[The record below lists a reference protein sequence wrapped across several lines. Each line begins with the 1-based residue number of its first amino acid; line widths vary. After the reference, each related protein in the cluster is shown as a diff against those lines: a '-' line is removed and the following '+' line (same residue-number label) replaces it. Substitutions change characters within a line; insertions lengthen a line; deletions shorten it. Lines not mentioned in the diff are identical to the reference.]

1 LSDFLLRAFGVLLLL
16 TTLAIAL
23 ARAPDRSAE
32 SLVARWAPPP
42 SDFIDV
48 QGQVVHVRDE
58 GPRNDPA
65 PIVLIHGTSASLHTW
80 EGWATALKGQ
90 RRIIRFDLPGFGL
103 TGPWSESFKGP
114 YPHESYEAEA
124 YARFTLALMDV
135 LQVPRAVL
143 AGNSLGGEV
152 AWRTAYLAPQR
163 VASLILVDAAGP
175 PFTPLRVPIGFRVAS
190 TPVLNR
196 IMESLLPRPL
206 VARSLAEVYGN
217 PARISEELV
226 DRYYEL
232 TLREGNRRALAT
244 RLQHLQPG
252 ADAGRIATL
261 RLPTLILWGGRDR
274 LIPPSVAQQFQQQ
287 IAGSQLL
294 IFDALGHVPQ
304 EEDPAATSL
313 AVMAFL
319 GLS

>member
-1 LSDFLLRAFGVLLLL
+1 
-16 TTLAIAL
+16 
-23 ARAPDRSAE
+23 
-32 SLVARWAPPP
+32 
-42 SDFIDV
+42 
-48 QGQVVHVRDE
+48 
-58 GPRNDPA
+58 
-65 PIVLIHGTSASLHTW
+65 
-80 EGWATALKGQ
+80 
-90 RRIIRFDLPGFGL
+90 
-103 TGPWSESFKGP
+103 
-114 YPHESYEAEA
+114 
-124 YARFTLALMDV
+124 
-135 LQVPRAVL
+135 
-143 AGNSLGGEV
+143 
-152 AWRTAYLAPQR
+152 
-163 VASLILVDAAGP
+163 
-175 PFTPLRVPIGFRVAS
+175 VPIGLRVAS

-217 PARISEELV
+217 PARVSEELV

-274 LIPPSVAQQFQQQ
+274 LIPPTVAQQFQQQ

-313 AVMAFL
+313 AVKAFL

>member
-1 LSDFLLRAFGVLLLL
+1 LSDFLLRAFGVLVLL

-23 ARAPDRSAE
+23 SRAPDRSAE

-58 GPRNDPA
+58 GPRSDPA

-90 RRIIRFDLPGFGL
+90 RRVIRFDLPGFGL

-114 YPHESYEAEA
+114 YPHDSYEADA

-163 VASLILVDAAGP
+163 VSSLILVDAAGP
-175 PFTPLRVPIGFRVAS
+175 PFTPLRVPIGLRVAS

-217 PARISEELV
+217 PARVSEELV

-274 LIPPSVAQQFQQQ
+274 LIPPTVAQQFQQQ

-313 AVMAFL
+313 AVKAFL